1 VSSLYDT
8 DFGAWLEAQV
18 HALATG
24 TWAALDIPH
33 LCDELDGVRRH
44 YLHELEWSLTQLI
57 EARLV
62 WEYAPEQRSDWWQG
76 HMNATHSH
84 LETFLDRQATFRQVL
99 GQRYPVLY
107 QHAIHGL
114 QRYHHM
120 DPNRWPRRE
129 WSKISN
135 GASSMVSTSLLQ
147 AAHTPRRPYGWGC
160 CVASWRACSKAR
172 SHS

>member
-1 VSSLYDT
+1 MSSLYDT

-24 TWAALDIPH
+24 AWGALDIPQ

-44 YLHELEWSLTQLI
+44 YLQELEWSLQQVI

-62 WEYAPEQRSDWWQG
+62 WDYAPAQRSDWWQG
-76 HMNATHSH
+76 HMNASHSH
-84 LETFLDRQATFRQVL
+84 LMTFLQHNPSFRQIL

-114 QRYHHM
+114 QRYHHL
-120 DPNRWPRRE
+120 DQSRWPRRPPWPVE
-129 WSKISN
+129 VLIEDYQTVPDAWRET
-135 GASSMVSTSLLQ
+135 GPEE
-147 AAHTPRRPYGWGC
+147 AAE
-160 CVASWRACSKAR
+160 A
-172 SHS
+172 